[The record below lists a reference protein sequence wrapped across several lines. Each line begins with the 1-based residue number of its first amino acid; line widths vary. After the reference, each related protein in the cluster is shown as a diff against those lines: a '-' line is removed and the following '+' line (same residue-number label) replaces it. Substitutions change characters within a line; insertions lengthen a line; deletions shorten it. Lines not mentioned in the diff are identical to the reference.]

1 MKKLIT
7 LLFVS
12 LLTLFFIC
20 ACDSTEVFNKECK
33 QTISTPDLNF
43 KQNINFTYNN
53 KDELLKIEVVN
64 NYISDDLK
72 QIKQSASAYNNTLA
86 KEKYAKIEI
95 LNDEDDKYSVKYIFD
110 VTKMDEKALNRYDLQ
125 KNWIKLN
132 NKINQSD
139 LTCK

>member
-12 LLTLFFIC
+12 LLTLFCIC
-20 ACDSTEVFNKECK
+20 ACDSTEVFSKECK

-53 KDELLKIEVVN
+53 KDELLKIEVIN

-95 LNDEDDKYSVKYIFD
+95 LNDENDKYSVKYIFD

-132 NKINQSD
+132 NKINQSN